1 MAIFY
6 VKNVLSSGDF
16 SIFMTKLTQKAA
28 PHCRTASAYY
38 KTIRLSPLI
47 FY

>member
-1 MAIFY
+1 MAIFTLKTFCQ
-6 VKNVLSSGDF
+6 VA
-16 SIFMTKLTQKAA
+16 IFPFFYDKADPKAA
-28 PHCRTASAYY
+28 PHCRTVSAYY

>member
-16 SIFMTKLTQKAA
+16 SIFATKLTQKQLRIVQHRLIIKLFAY
-28 PHCRTASAYY
+28 PH
-38 KTIRLSPLI
+38 
-47 FY
+47 

>member
-6 VKNVLSSGDF
+6 VKNVLSSSDF
-16 SIFMTKLTQKAA
+16 YNKADQKTA
-28 PHCRTASAYY
+28 PHCTALAYY

>member
-1 MAIFY
+1 MAIFTLKTFCQ
-6 VKNVLSSGDF
+6 VA
-16 SIFMTKLTQKAA
+16 IFPFFTTKLTQKAA
-28 PHCRTASAYY
+28 PHCRTVSAYY

>member
-6 VKNVLSSGDF
+6 VKNVLLSGDF
-16 SIFMTKLTQKAA
+16 YNKADPKTA
-28 PHCRTASAYY
+28 PHCRTALAYY